1 MNADLFPNEPAAIF
15 DRLGDAYLAVGDKE
29 SATES
34 FKKSLALD
42 PGDTGAIESL
52 RRLQPS

>member
-1 MNADLFPNEPAAIF
+1 MNAELFPNEAAAIF
-15 DRLGDAYLAVGDKE
+15 DSLGDAYLAVGDKE